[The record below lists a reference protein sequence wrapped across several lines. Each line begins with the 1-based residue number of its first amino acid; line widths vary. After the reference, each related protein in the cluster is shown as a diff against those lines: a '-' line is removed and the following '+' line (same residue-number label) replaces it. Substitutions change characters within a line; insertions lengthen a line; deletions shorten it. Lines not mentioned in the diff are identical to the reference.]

1 MITTTFKYKKFNFPC
16 GETHVVIQDIDNL
29 PQADIIF
36 EYQNDAEIME
46 LLLVVDSIKRL
57 GGYINRLEIPYV
69 PYSRQ
74 DRVNIQGECF
84 SLKVFCNLVNSIGAK
99 EVVIQDPHSD
109 VTTALINNCTV
120 ISQEQIFERYFN
132 RKTPFYLLSPDGG
145 ALKKIY
151 KLAAICK
158 PIGVVEC
165 SKIRNVS
172 SGEIIGVNVPF
183 HMGVATNFVIVDD
196 ICDGGRTF
204 TEIAKV
210 LKTKNPDNKV
220 ILMVTH
226 GFFTK
231 GLEVFD
237 GLIDEIYTRKGKVK

>member
-1 MITTTFKYKKFNFPC
+1 MIINIF
-16 GETHVVIQDIDNL
+16 VI
-29 PQADIIF
+29 
-36 EYQNDAEIME
+36 
-46 LLLVVDSIKRL
+46 
-57 GGYINRLEIPYV
+57 
-69 PYSRQ
+69 
-74 DRVNIQGECF
+74 
-84 SLKVFCNLVNSIGAK
+84 
-99 EVVIQDPHSD
+99 
-109 VTTALINNCTV
+109 
-120 ISQEQIFERYFN
+120 
-132 RKTPFYLLSPDGG
+132 YLLSPYGG

-226 GFFTK
+226 CFFTK